1 MSRKEKIIVLMGA
14 LTGIVGAF
22 IVREAL
28 IFIVKT
34 FY

>member
-1 MSRKEKIIVLMGA
+1 MTKKEKIMVLVGA

-22 IVREAL
+22 IVREVL